1 MKKSI
6 KFIILSFLICLSFGE
21 FEILAMMNQSIVS
34 EDALEITLPE
44 EEEYV
49 KLGFYAQMRAVNIPI
64 INEVTRTTAEAG
76 RWVWPT
82 AEYYPVICTYLCYD
96 YHHAID
102 IYAVTGTPVYAS
114 RDGVVQQ
121 VVKSCPNMSKNQK
134 ECGGGY
140 GNYITIKHS
149 KTSSCAR

>member
-49 KLGFYAQMRAVNIPI
+49 
-64 INEVTRTTAEAG
+64 IN
-76 RWVWPT
+76 
-82 AEYYPVICTYLCYD
+82 
-96 YHHAID
+96 
-102 IYAVTGTPVYAS
+102 
-114 RDGVVQQ
+114 
-121 VVKSCPNMSKNQK
+121 
-134 ECGGGY
+134 
-140 GNYITIKHS
+140 TIKEAIRKS
-149 KTSSCAR
+149 K